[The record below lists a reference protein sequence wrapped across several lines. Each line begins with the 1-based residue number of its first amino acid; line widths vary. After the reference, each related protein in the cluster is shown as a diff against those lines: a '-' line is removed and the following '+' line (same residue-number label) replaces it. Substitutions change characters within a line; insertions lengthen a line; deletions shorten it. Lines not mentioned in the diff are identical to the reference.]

1 MYNGSI
7 ENEIVG
13 STESR
18 KHETFLK
25 QSKDHSV
32 DYKQNHFD
40 DSWSQDMKRTQ
51 LKQMGNLF
59 MQMF

>member
-1 MYNGSI
+1 MGDNFENGK
-7 ENEIVG
+7 VDP
-13 STESR
+13 TESR
-18 KHETFLK
+18 RHETILK
-25 QSKDHSV
+25 LSKDHSV

>member
-1 MYNGSI
+1 MGDNFENGK
-7 ENEIVG
+7 VDP
-13 STESR
+13 TESR
-18 KHETFLK
+18 RYENILK
-25 QSKDHSV
+25 LSKDHSV